1 MDVYMKIGMV
11 GGYGIRNSEGVGNFL
26 YRVPDFKMNL
36 NDNRAV
42 DNSAIKDKLGELLV
56 NNCLMAKEY
65 HRRKK

>member
-1 MDVYMKIGMV
+1 MW
-11 GGYGIRNSEGVGNFL
+11 NAEGVGNFL
-26 YRVPDFKMNL
+26 YRVPDFKKNL
-36 NDNRAV
+36 DDYRAV